1 MVEKI
6 TGMLALIGVLSLFC
20 QWLGWKLRLPAILPL
35 LLCGLLLGPAFGVLN
50 PDAIFG
56 DLLFPIISLGV
67 AVILFEG
74 ALTLNFKEIK
84 DHGRMVTH
92 LVSIGMVITW
102 GCISVATF
110 YLLDFSWEV
119 ALLFGALV
127 VVTGPTVIVP
137 MLRSV
142 RPKSQLASILRWEG
156 IVIDPIGALLAV
168 LVFEYITVSGNQ
180 TSHVL
185 YALGSMLTLGLG
197 LGAASGYLIGQVI
210 RHNLLPH
217 YLRNTAVLTL
227 MLGIFVGSNLLQEES
242 GLLTVTVMGIW
253 LANMRGVDIAE
264 ILEFKET
271 LTVLLISALFILLA
285 ARLDSNAMMDL
296 GWGGI
301 GVLAVTMLIARPV
314 SIWVS
319 GIGTSLSKAD
329 KWFLCWIAP
338 RGIVAAAVSSLFA
351 IKLEANNVQ
360 GAEAIVPLVFLIII
374 GTVVIQSLTAGR
386 WAKYLGVTS
395 GSAQGLLIFGASKFS
410 HELAK
415 ILKSKDVK
423 VLLADSNWDNIRLA
437 RMDNIPVYFGNPA
450 SEHAETYMDL
460 TGIGRV
466 LIMSPY
472 RQLNPLVT
480 FYFQDV
486 LGAKKVFGLNNAEQ
500 GSARHQLS
508 ESYKQRLCLFGDTV
522 SYAKIASQMAKGA
535 QLKVTNLTENFT
547 FEHFRKRYGETALPL
562 VYLTK
567 EGKVV
572 IVSGNNNQFPN
583 GIELISLLPVEAL
596 EEAKIQQAIAEQ
608 EAIVA
613 QAKAAEEAA
622 LAKAKAEEKAEAERQ
637 RLELQAQIKAAE
649 QTQPEVEAQDNINT
663 SDETLVKG

>member
-35 LLCGLLLGPAFGVLN
+35 LICGLMLGPGFGVLN

-102 GCISVATF
+102 GCISTATY
-110 YLLDFSWEV
+110 YLLNFSWEV

-168 LVFEYITVSGNQ
+168 LVFEYITVSGNP
-180 TSHVL
+180 THHVL
-185 YALGSMLTLGLG
+185 FALGSMLTLGLG
-197 LGAASGYLIGQVI
+197 LGAAAGYLIGQVI

-227 MLGIFVGSNLLQEES
+227 MLGVFVGSNLLQEES

-301 GVLAVTMLIARPV
+301 GVLAVTMLIARPL

-360 GAEAIVPLVFLIII
+360 GADAIVPLVFLIII

-395 GSAQGLLIFGASKFS
+395 GSAQGVLIFGASKFS
-410 HELAK
+410 RELAK
-415 ILKSKDVK
+415 LLKAKEVK

-460 TGIGRV
+460 TGIGH
-466 LIMSPY
+466 
-472 RQLNPLVT
+472 
-480 FYFQDV
+480 
-486 LGAKKVFGLNNAEQ
+486 AEQ

-572 IVSGNNNQFPN
+572 IVSGNDTPFPN

-596 EEAKIQQAIAEQ
+596 EEAKTQQAIAEQ
-608 EAIVA
+608 EAKEA
-613 QAKAAEEAA
+613 QAKAVEEAA
-622 LAKAKAEEKAEAERQ
+622 QDKAKVEEKAKADQEAEAERQ
-637 RLELQAQIKAAE
+637 RLELQEQINAGE
-649 QTQPEVEAQDNINT
+649 PSLPEANAQDSINT
-663 SDETLVKG
+663 SDETLAKG

>member
-20 QWLGWKLRLPAILPL
+20 QWVGWKLRLPAILPL
-35 LLCGLLLGPAFGVLN
+35 LLCGLTLGPVLGVLN
-50 PDAIFG
+50 PDEIFG

-74 ALTLNFKEIK
+74 ALTLNFKEIR

-92 LVSIGMVITW
+92 LVTIGTAITW
-102 GCISVATF
+102 VCISTATF

-119 ALLFGALV
+119 AMLFGALV

-168 LVFEYITVSGNQ
+168 LVFEYITVSGNP

-185 YALGSMLTLGLG
+185 YSLGSMLSIGLG
-197 LGAASGYLIGQVI
+197 LGAVAGYLIGQVL
-210 RHNLLPH
+210 RHDLLPH
-217 YLRNTAVLTL
+217 YLRNAAVLTL
-227 MLGIFVGSNLLQEES
+227 MLGVFVGSNLLQEES

-253 LANMRGVDIAE
+253 LANMRGVEIAE

-285 ARLDSNAMMDL
+285 ARLDSSAMMDL
-296 GWGGI
+296 GWGGV
-301 GVLAVTMLIARPV
+301 GVLAVTMLIARPL

-319 GIGTSLSKAD
+319 GIGTSLSKQD

-351 IKLEANNVQ
+351 IKLESSQVQ

-386 WAKYLGVTS
+386 WAKFLGVTS
-395 GSAQGLLIFGASKFS
+395 ASAQGLLIFGASQFS
-410 HELAK
+410 RELAK

-472 RQLNPLVT
+472 RQLNPLVN

-486 LGAKKVFGLNNAEQ
+486 FGEKKVLGLNNAES
-500 GSARHQLS
+500 GSARHQFS
-508 ESYKQRLCLFGDTV
+508 ESYKQRLCLFGDAV
-522 SYAKIASQMAKGA
+522 SYAKIASLMSKGA
-535 QLKVTNLTENFT
+535 QLKLTNLTENFT
-547 FEHFRKRYGETALPL
+547 FDHFRKRYGETALPL

-567 EGKVV
+567 EGKVE
-572 IVSGNNNQFPN
+572 IVSGEDTQFPT
-583 GIELISLLPVEAL
+583 GIELISLLPAEAL
-596 EEAKIQQAIAEQ
+596 EEAKVQ
-608 EAIVA
+608 
-613 QAKAAEEAA
+613 QAKADEEAA
-622 LAKAKAEEKAEAERQ
+622 LAKAQVEEKAQAEERETTS
-637 RLELQAQIKAAE
+637 LELAAQNGAI
-649 QTQPEVEAQDNINT
+649 TNG
-663 SDETLVKG
+663 DENLAKG

>member
-35 LLCGLLLGPAFGVLN
+35 LLCGLTLGPGLGVLN

-56 DLLFPIISLGV
+56 NLLFPIISLGV

-92 LVSIGMVITW
+92 LVTIGTAITW
-102 GCISVATF
+102 ACITTATF
-110 YLLDFSWEV
+110 YLLDFSWEI

-168 LVFEYITVSGNQ
+168 LVFEYITVSGDP
-180 TSHVL
+180 TTHVL
-185 YALGSMLTLGLG
+185 YALGSMLSLGLG
-197 LGAASGYLIGQVI
+197 LGAAAGYLTGQI
-210 RHNLLPH
+210 LRRNLLPH

-227 MLGIFVGSNLLQEES
+227 MLGVFVGSNLLQEES

-285 ARLDSNAMMDL
+285 ARLDSTAMLDL
-296 GWGGI
+296 GWGGV
-301 GVLAVTMLIARPV
+301 GVLVVTMLVARPL

-319 GIGTSLSKAD
+319 GVGTSLSRAD

-360 GAEAIVPLVFLIII
+360 GADAIVPLVFLIII

-386 WAKYLGVTS
+386 WARFLGVKAD
-395 GSAQGLLIFGASKFS
+395 SAQGLLIFGASKFS
-410 HELAK
+410 RELAK

-472 RQLNPLVT
+472 RQLNPLVS
-480 FYFQDV
+480 FYFQD
-486 LGAKKVFGLNNAEQ
+486 LFGGKKVFELNNTEA

-508 ESYKQRLCLFGDTV
+508 ESYKQRLCLFGDSV
-522 SYAKIASQMAKGA
+522 SYAKMASLMAKGA
-535 QLKVTNLTENFT
+535 VLKVTNITENFS
-547 FEHFRKRYGETALPL
+547 FEHFRKRYGETAMPL

-567 EGKVV
+567 DGKVMV
-572 IVSGNNNQFPN
+572 VSGNDTAFPN
-583 GIELISLLPVEAL
+583 GIELISLLPIEAL

-608 EAIVA
+608 EA
-613 QAKAAEEAA
+613 QAVQDKAVEEATP
-622 LAKAKAEEKAEAERQ
+622 AK
-637 RLELQAQIKAAE
+637 
-649 QTQPEVEAQDNINT
+649 
-663 SDETLVKG
+663 S

>member
-1 MVEKI
+1 MVEQI
-6 TGMLALIGVLSLFC
+6 TGMLALIGVLSLLC
-20 QWLGWKLRLPAILPL
+20 QWVGWKLRLPAILPL
-35 LLCGLLLGPAFGVLN
+35 LLCGLILGPGLGVLN
-50 PDAIFG
+50 PDTIFG
-56 DLLFPIISLGV
+56 NLLFPIISIGV

-92 LVSIGMVITW
+92 LVTIGTLITW
-102 GCISVATF
+102 ACISAATF
-110 YLLDFSWEV
+110 YLLDFSLDI

-142 RPKSQLASILRWEG
+142 RPRAQLASILRWEG

-168 LVFEYITVSGNQ
+168 LVFEYITVSGNP
-180 TSHVL
+180 TTHIL
-185 YALGSMLTLGLG
+185 YALGSMLSLGLG
-197 LGAASGYLIGQVI
+197 LGAVSGYLVGQI
-210 RHNLLPH
+210 LRHHLLPH

-285 ARLDSNAMMDL
+285 ARLDSTAVMDL
-296 GWGGI
+296 GWGGV
-301 GVLAVTMLIARPV
+301 GVLAVTMLIARPL

-319 GIGTSLSKAD
+319 GIGTSLSKAE

-360 GAEAIVPLVFLIII
+360 GADAIVPLVFLIII

-386 WAKYLGVTS
+386 WAKYLGVKS
-395 GSAQGLLIFGASKFS
+395 GSAQGLLIFGASKFCR
-410 HELAK
+410 ELAK
-415 ILKSKDVK
+415 ILRAKDVK
-423 VLLADSNWDNIRLA
+423 VLLADNNWDNIRLA

-466 LIMSPY
+466 LIISPY
-472 RQLNPLVT
+472 RQLNPLVS
-480 FYFQDV
+480 FHFQDF
-486 LGAKKVFGLNNAEQ
+486 LGEKKVLGLNNTEP
-500 GSARHQLS
+500 GSPRHQLS
-508 ESYKQRLCLFGDTV
+508 ESYQQHLCLFGDAV
-522 SYAKIASQMAKGA
+522 SYAKIASLMAKGA
-535 QLKVTNLTENFT
+535 QLKVTNLTDNFS
-547 FEHFRKRYGETALPL
+547 FEHFRKRYGETAIPL

-567 EGKVV
+567 DSKVMV
-572 IVSGNNNQFPN
+572 VSGNDTVFPN

-596 EEAKIQQAIAEQ
+596 EVAKIQQAIAEQ
-608 EAIVA
+608 ETLEA
-613 QAKAAEEAA
+613 QVKAAEEAA
-622 LAKAKAEEKAEAERQ
+622 LAK
-637 RLELQAQIKAAE
+637 
-649 QTQPEVEAQDNINT
+649 VEAVVEQSRDQ
-663 SDETLVKG
+663 

>member
-1 MVEKI
+1 MVEQI

-20 QWLGWKLRLPAILPL
+20 QWIGWKLRLPAILPL
-35 LLCGLLLGPAFGVLN
+35 LLCGLTLGPGLDILN

-92 LVSIGMVITW
+92 LVTIGTVITW
-102 GCISVATF
+102 ACISVATF
-110 YLLDFSWEV
+110 LLLDFSWEI

-168 LVFEYITVSGNQ
+168 LVYEYITVAGDPTN
-180 TSHVL
+180 HVL
-185 YALGSMLTLGLG
+185 FALGSMLTLGLG
-197 LGAASGYLIGQVI
+197 LGAAAGYLMGQVL
-210 RHNLLPH
+210 RRNLLPH

-227 MLGIFVGSNLLQEES
+227 MLGVFVGSNILQEES

-285 ARLDSNAMMDL
+285 ARLDSDALMGL

-301 GVLAVTMLIARPV
+301 GVLAVTMLIARPL

-319 GIGTSLSKAD
+319 GIGTSLTKAD

-351 IKLEANNVQ
+351 IKLEGSNVQ
-360 GAEAIVPLVFLIII
+360 GADAIVPLVFLIII

-386 WAKYLGVTS
+386 WARLLGVKA

-410 HELAK
+410 RELAK
-415 ILKSKDVK
+415 ILKAKDVK
-423 VLLADSNWDNIRLA
+423 VLLADNNWDNIRLA

-472 RQLNPLVT
+472 RQLNPLVS
-480 FYFQDV
+480 FHFQDA
-486 LGAKKVFGLNNAEQ
+486 LGEQKVFGLNNTET

-508 ESYKQRLCLFGDTV
+508 ESYKQRLCLFGDSV
-522 SYAKIASQMAKGA
+522 SYAKIASYMAKGA
-535 QLKVTNLTENFT
+535 VLKVTNITENFS
-547 FEHFRKRYGETALPL
+547 FEHFCKRYGETAMPL
-562 VYLTK
+562 VYITK
-567 EGKVV
+567 EAKVV
-572 IVSGNNNQFPN
+572 VVSGIDTQFPN
-583 GIELISLLPVEAL
+583 GIELISLLPVEAQA
-596 EEAKIQQAIAEQ
+596 EAKHQQAIAEAQ
-608 EAIVA
+608 E
-613 QAKAAEEAA
+613 KAAE
-622 LAKAKAEEKAEAERQ
+622 LAKAQTEEALKAQQTAQAVAKAEYGNVP
-637 RLELQAQIKAAE
+637 AQN
-649 QTQPEVEAQDNINT
+649 VD
-663 SDETLVKG
+663 DESKVSTDTNVGDEPLKG

>member
-1 MVEKI
+1 MVEHI

-20 QWLGWKLRLPAILPL
+20 QWLGWKMRLPAILPL
-35 LLCGLLLGPAFGVLN
+35 LLCGLTLGPGLGVLD

-56 DLLFPIISLGV
+56 NLLFPIISLGV

-92 LVSIGMVITW
+92 LVTIGTGITW
-102 GCISVATF
+102 ACISTATF
-110 YLLDFSWEV
+110 YLLDFSWEI

-137 MLRSV
+137 MLRSI

-168 LVFEYITVSGNQ
+168 LVFEYITVSGDP

-185 YALGSMLTLGLG
+185 YALGSMLSLGLG
-197 LGAASGYLIGQVI
+197 LGAAAGYLTGQI
-210 RHNLLPH
+210 LRRNLLPH

-227 MLGIFVGSNLLQEES
+227 MLGIFVASNLLQEES

-285 ARLDSNAMMDL
+285 ARLDSNAMLDL
-296 GWGGI
+296 GWAGV
-301 GVLAVTMLIARPV
+301 GVLAVTMLVARPL

-386 WAKYLGVTS
+386 WARYLGVKA

-410 HELAK
+410 RELAK
-415 ILKSKDVK
+415 ILKAKAVK
-423 VLLADSNWDNIRLA
+423 VLLADNNWDNIRLA

-466 LIMSPY
+466 LILSPY
-472 RQLNPLVT
+472 QQLNPLVS
-480 FYFQDV
+480 FHFQDF
-486 LGAKKVFGLNNAEQ
+486 LGSKKVFGLNNTET

-508 ESYKQRLCLFGDTV
+508 ETYKQRLCLFGDAV
-522 SYAKIASQMAKGA
+522 SYAKIASLMSRGA
-535 QLKVTNLTENFT
+535 QLKVTNLTDNFN
-547 FEHFRKRYGETALPL
+547 FEQFRKRYGETALPL

-567 EGKVV
+567 EAKVV
-572 IVSGNNNQFPN
+572 IVSGNDTVFPT
-583 GIELISLLPVEAL
+583 GIELISLLPIEAL
-596 EEAKIQQAIAEQ
+596 EEAKIQQAIAER
-608 EAIVA
+608 EALE
-613 QAKAAEEAA
+613 AKGKDRTDEASQDGGVV
-622 LAKAKAEEKAEAERQ
+622 LAKE
-637 RLELQAQIKAAE
+637 
-649 QTQPEVEAQDNINT
+649 
-663 SDETLVKG
+663 

>member
-6 TGMLALIGVLSLFC
+6 TGILALIGVLSLLC

-35 LLCGLLLGPAFGVLN
+35 LLCGLTLGPGLGLLN

-92 LVSIGMVITW
+92 LVTIGTVITW
-102 GCISVATF
+102 ACISTATF
-110 YLLDFSWEV
+110 YLLDFSWEI

-137 MLRSV
+137 MLRSI

-168 LVFEYITVSGNQ
+168 LVFEYITVAGNP
-180 TSHVL
+180 TAHVL
-185 YALGSMLTLGLG
+185 YALGSMLSLGLG
-197 LGAASGYLIGQVI
+197 LGAGAGYLTGQI
-210 RHNLLPH
+210 LRRNLLPH

-227 MLGIFVGSNLLQEES
+227 MLGVFVGSNLLQEES

-253 LANMRGVDIAE
+253 LANMRGVDIAA

-285 ARLDSNAMMDL
+285 ARLDSNAMLDL
-296 GWGGI
+296 GWGGV
-301 GVLAVTMLIARPV
+301 GVLAVTMLLARPL
-314 SIWVS
+314 SIWAS

-386 WAKYLGVTS
+386 WARFLGVKAD
-395 GSAQGLLIFGASKFS
+395 SAQGFLIFGASKFS
-410 HELAK
+410 RELAK
-415 ILKSKDVK
+415 ILKAKDVK
-423 VLLADSNWDNIRLA
+423 VLLADNNWDNIRLA
-437 RMDNIPVYFGNPA
+437 RMDNIPVYFGNPV

-466 LIMSPY
+466 LIISPY
-472 RQLNPLVT
+472 RQLNPLVS
-480 FYFQDV
+480 FHFQDFF
-486 LGAKKVFGLNNAEQ
+486 GTKKVFGLNTTEV

-508 ESYKQRLCLFGDTV
+508 ESYKQRLCLFGDAV
-522 SYAKIASQMAKGA
+522 SYAKIASLMARGA
-535 QLKVTNLTENFT
+535 QLKVTHLTDNFSV
-547 FEHFRKRYGETALPL
+547 EHFRKRYGETAIPL
-562 VYLTK
+562 IYLTK

-572 IVSGNNNQFPN
+572 VVSGNDTVFPN
-583 GIELISLLPVEAL
+583 GIELISLLPIEAL
-596 EEAKIQQAIAEQ
+596 EEAKIQQVIAEREIHEAQEKALAAIAEANAPSVVQ
-608 EAIVA
+608 D
-613 QAKAAEEAA
+613 AE
-622 LAKAKAEEKAEAERQ
+622 
-637 RLELQAQIKAAE
+637 
-649 QTQPEVEAQDNINT
+649 N
-663 SDETLVKG
+663 TLVKN

>member
-1 MVEKI
+1 MVEQI

-20 QWLGWKLRLPAILPL
+20 QWIGWKLRLPAILPL
-35 LLCGLLLGPAFGVLN
+35 LLCGLMLGPGFGILN
-50 PDAIFG
+50 PDAIFE

-84 DHGRMVTH
+84 DYGHMVTR
-92 LVSIGMVITW
+92 LVTVGTLITW
-102 GCISVATF
+102 ACISTATY
-110 YLLDFSWEV
+110 YLLDFSLEI

-168 LVFEYITVSGNQ
+168 LVFEYITVSGNP
-180 TSHVL
+180 TIHVL
-185 YALGSMLTLGLG
+185 YALGSMLSLGLG
-197 LGAASGYLIGQVI
+197 LGAASGYLVGQVL

-285 ARLDSNAMMDL
+285 ARLDSTAMMNL

-301 GVLAVTMLIARPV
+301 GVLAVTMLVARPL

-319 GIGTSLSKAD
+319 GIGTSLSNAD

-360 GAEAIVPLVFLIII
+360 GASAIVPLVFLIII

-386 WAKYLGVTS
+386 WAKLLGVKS
-395 GSAQGLLIFGASKFS
+395 GSSQGLLIFGASKFCR
-410 HELAK
+410 ELAK
-415 ILKSKDVK
+415 ILRAKDVK
-423 VLLADSNWDNIRLA
+423 VLLADNNWDNIRLA

-472 RQLNPLVT
+472 KQLNPLVS
-480 FYFQDV
+480 FHFQDS
-486 LGAKKVFGLNNAEQ
+486 LGEKKVFGLNNAEVS
-500 GSARHQLS
+500 SARHQVS
-508 ESYKQRLCLFGDTV
+508 ESYKERLCLFGDAV

-547 FEHFRKRYGETALPL
+547 FEHFRKRYGETAMPL

-567 EGKVV
+567 DGKVV
-572 IVSGNNNQFPN
+572 IVSGNDTQFPN

-596 EEAKIQQAIAEQ
+596 EEAKIQQVIAEKEGHRSEQ
-608 EAIVA
+608 VS
-613 QAKAAEEAA
+613 
-622 LAKAKAEEKAEAERQ
+622 L
-637 RLELQAQIKAAE
+637 LE
-649 QTQPEVEAQDNINT
+649 
-663 SDETLVKG
+663 